1 MEQQID
7 NGELTFKKLGQKL
20 KRSWVRML
28 IWAIVLL
35 VFAAT
40 TMGIYAA
47 FTTDYTFE
55 AKIMFSN
62 EYINNGM
69 SPWDNAFN
77 PSSDIKSSY
86 NVQQALANIGLD
98 KDAQIAKLPKV
109 LSNLSVTSKAVGED
123 KKDSQDNINNFE
135 FVVTLQNQNS
145 LGLSRAKTQ
154 ELLDEICKVYI
165 AQYKA
170 KYSYKNNVSLVTDS
184 IKQHNYIASSKLLEN
199 NLQQLIKEVDQMK
212 AVAPNFKSTKHK
224 ITFDNMAE
232 ELKSAQVYFSSLNAY
247 LTERGVETS
256 NTNVPSEMAY
266 LEQTKLE
273 LDSKVNYYD
282 EIISDIRANADKI
295 TSAFNTLSSSAG
307 GASVNIDKLVEYY
320 KEITKYEELK
330 APYKTQLETI
340 NKVMAGYGA
349 SSKFNM
355 ASDEKKA
362 EMRKNTDDM
371 MVKICEKLTIQS
383 EKYSEMLAEFND
395 VENLKKAVVLTQN
408 STGYSQLEI
417 STTLFLM
424 IALMAVLIGCV
435 IGVARTDRKIKKYN
449 QANVEEN
456 VTTST
461 DENQAE

>member
-1 MEQQID
+1 M
-7 NGELTFKKLGQKL
+7 
-20 KRSWVRML
+20 
-28 IWAIVLL
+28 
-35 VFAAT
+35 
-40 TMGIYAA
+40 
-47 FTTDYTFE
+47 
-55 AKIMFSN
+55 
-62 EYINNGM
+62 
-69 SPWDNAFN
+69 
-77 PSSDIKSSY
+77 
-86 NVQQALANIGLD
+86 
-98 KDAQIAKLPKV
+98 
-109 LSNLSVTSKAVGED
+109 
-123 KKDSQDNINNFE
+123 
-135 FVVTLQNQNS
+135 
-145 LGLSRAKTQ
+145 
-154 ELLDEICKVYI
+154 LDEICKVYI